1 MIIIPVVTIAI
12 PVYNRANLFLDTIRC
27 ILSQSYRDWEL
38 IVVDDGS
45 EEREYETVKA
55 FVGSDPRI
63 TFVRRPDNRVKGAQT
78 CRNMGLEL
86 AKGKYII
93 FFDSDDYIPPFC
105 LEQRVNYMEE
115 HPELDFGVFP
125 YAEYETDP
133 KTPEVI
139 GGYRFYT
146 DDLKAFVSR
155 TLPFMVWSNIYKT
168 ESLKNKNITWDT
180 NLKSLQDAYFNI
192 KVLCSGLKYDYAED
206 CRIDYYNRTTS
217 KGASISKGIY
227 SPSHFDSHIY
237 YMRNVKEVVSKT
249 KEMGK
254 ALREGCLY
262 VYSLMMPNYSAE
274 YTCELI
280 TCLSDDKWFYLITRI
295 KNILYGKL
303 LCRLHLSAYTS
314 RWILFPQF
322 SFHRKQILREH
333 RKYCASKAHINN
345 IELTHC

>member
-1 MIIIPVVTIAI
+1 MIINPVVTIAI

-45 EEREYETVKA
+45 DEREYETVKA
-55 FVGSDPRI
+55 FVGNDPRVTLI
-63 TFVRRPDNRVKGAQT
+63 RRPDSRVKGAQT

-105 LEQRVNYMEE
+105 LEQRFNYMEE
-115 HPELDFGVFP
+115 HPALDFAVFP

-133 KTPEVI
+133 NAPEVI
-139 GGYRFYT
+139 GGYKFYV
-146 DDLKAFVSR
+146 DDLKAFVGR

-168 ESLKNKNITWDT
+168 ESLRNKNVTWDT

-206 CRIDYYNRTTS
+206 CRIDYYNRTAS

-227 SPSHFDSHIY
+227 SPGHFDSHIY
-237 YMRNVKEVVSKT
+237 YMSNVRDMFLHTEGMK
-249 KEMGK
+249 K
-254 ALREGCLY
+254 ALREGCIY
-262 VYSLMMPNYSAE
+262 IYSLMMPNYSVE
-274 YTCELI
+274 DTGKLI
-280 TCLSDDKWFYLITRI
+280 SCLSNDRWFYLTTRI
-295 KNILYGKL
+295 KDFLFGKL
-303 LCRLHLSAYTS
+303 LRRLHLSANTS
-314 RWILFPQF
+314 RWILFPLF
-322 SFHRKQILREH
+322 SLHRKQILKEQRG
-333 RKYCASKAHINN
+333 YCAAKAHINN
-345 IELTHC
+345 TELTHY